1 MYLFNKGN
9 KNNVFY
15 GTFLGGYTGAQVRE
29 SASKS
34 SSSSSNPSS
43 NRSVKTT
50 KKTTTTTPK
59 TKTSSSSS
67 KTTTSSTSNKS
78 YGTAL
83 GGGST
88 VPKETLNRTT
98 SSSNPS
104 SNRRVGTPT
113 TPKTTTSSTSTYKS
127 SSSSTTRTTSKN
139 NFLGGYTGAQV
150 RESASSTKKT
160 VVNPNFTATA
170 NVNTNIDGFDYLV
183 NTKVGYLQYNGH
195 NPGGRVDNNFKPGVS
210 LQTFDL
216 TSDAT
221 NRGKNVT
228 PTAIQNAE
236 KASSSTPR
244 YKPVGQGS
252 GGTFMGGYT
261 GADVRKDAGITTTK
275 NNNESFFKKVGNFFK
290 DTAKTIAD
298 KITGKDG
305 TQTSKLN
312 STVVTNNQPEADVIM
327 ASAASG
333 MRPKID
339 LEKAR
344 ELERINTY
352 QSITGRNYLTNYTE
366 EDVDRLAALMF
377 REAGGSF
384 NHGSDEEWFAFLN
397 TGAVAVN
404 NAYDKGTG
412 NTFSDKLCS
421 LSNNVYQGLSSYATS
436 DFDTVT
442 KGASEAEKAD
452 LRKAAELVLSGQY
465 TLPSN
470 MHLQASESIVN
481 NNGTSWNTH
490 NVDHDYGYGNIH
502 IGYDTG
508 STVSNT
514 DIYGNEVSTDANDYR
529 ELAVELRNVSDS
541 IGEGSTGHR
550 DTKFPDITNSNNRAN
565 V

>member
-34 SSSSSNPSS
+34 SGSSSNPSS

-59 TKTSSSSS
+59 TTTITK

-113 TPKTTTSSTSTYKS
+113 TSKTTTTSKS

-139 NFLGGYTGAQV
+139 NFLGGYTGTQV

-508 STVSNT
+508 STASNT

>member
-1 MYLFNKGN
+1 M
-9 KNNVFY
+9 
-15 GTFLGGYTGAQVRE
+15 
-29 SASKS
+29 
-34 SSSSSNPSS
+34 
-43 NRSVKTT
+43 
-50 KKTTTTTPK
+50 
-59 TKTSSSSS
+59 
-67 KTTTSSTSNKS
+67 
-78 YGTAL
+78 
-83 GGGST
+83 
-88 VPKETLNRTT
+88 NRTT

-113 TPKTTTSSTSTYKS
+113 TSKTTTTTSKS

-508 STVSNT
+508 STASNT

>member
-50 KKTTTTTPK
+50 KKTTTTTTSSSK
-59 TKTSSSSS
+59 TTTSSSSS

-88 VPKETLNRTT
+88 VPKKTLNRTT

-113 TPKTTTSSTSTYKS
+113 TSKTTTTSKS
-127 SSSSTTRTTSKN
+127 SSSSTTGTTSKN
-139 NFLGGYTGAQV
+139 NFLGGYTGTQV

-327 ASAASG
+327 AAAASG

-352 QSITGRNYLTNYTE
+352 QSITGRNYLTNYTQ

-508 STVSNT
+508 STASNT

>member
-34 SSSSSNPSS
+34 SGSSSNPSS

-50 KKTTTTTPK
+50 KKTTTTTTSSSK
-59 TKTSSSSS
+59 TTTSSSSS

-88 VPKETLNRTT
+88 VPKKTLNRTT

-113 TPKTTTSSTSTYKS
+113 TSKTTTTSKS
-127 SSSSTTRTTSKN
+127 SSSSTTGTTSKN
-139 NFLGGYTGAQV
+139 NFLGGYTGTQV

-327 ASAASG
+327 AAAASG

-352 QSITGRNYLTNYTE
+352 QSITGRNYLTNYTQ

-508 STVSNT
+508 STASNT

>member
-15 GTFLGGYTGAQVRE
+15 STFLGGYTGSQVRE
-29 SASKS
+29 SAS

-59 TKTSSSSS
+59 TTTSSSTSTS

-104 SNRRVGTPT
+104 SNRSVRTTRTPT
-113 TPKTTTSSTSTYKS
+113 TSTSSSSKTTTTYSNSNKSYGTFLGGGSTVPKETLN
-127 SSSSTTRTTSKN
+127 RTTSSLN
-139 NFLGGYTGAQV
+139 
-150 RESASSTKKT
+150 
-160 VVNPNFTATA
+160 NPNVAGAAT
-170 NVNTNIDGFDYLV
+170 VSSIEEYLQR
-183 NTKVGYLQYNGH
+183 KVSYLQYNGD

-228 PTAIQNAE
+228 NTTTQ
-236 KASSSTPR
+236 K

-261 GADVRKDAGITTTK
+261 GADVLKDAGITPTK
-275 NNNESFFKKVGNFFK
+275 NNESIFKKVGNFFK
-290 DTAKTIAD
+290 DTAKSIAD

-312 STVVTNNQPEADVIM
+312 STVVTNNQPEADIFM
-327 ASAASG
+327 TAADSG
-333 MRPKID
+333 MRPKRELD
-339 LEKAR
+339 KAR
-344 ELERINTY
+344 ELERINAY
-352 QSITGRNYLTNYTE
+352 QSITGRNYLTNYTQ

-490 NVDHDYGYGNIH
+490 NVDHDFGYGNIH

-514 DIYGNEVSTDANDYR
+514 DIYGNKVSTDANDYR

-541 IGEGSTGHR
+541 LGEGSTGYR
-550 DTKFPDITNSNNRAN
+550 DTKFPDITNPNNRAN

>member
-59 TKTSSSSS
+59 TTTTTK

-113 TPKTTTSSTSTYKS
+113 TSKTTTTSKS

-508 STVSNT
+508 STASNT

>member
-59 TKTSSSSS
+59 TTTTT

-113 TPKTTTSSTSTYKS
+113 TSKTTTTSKS

-236 KASSSTPR
+236 KASISTPR
-244 YKPVGQGS
+244 YKPVDQGS

-508 STVSNT
+508 STASNT

>member
-34 SSSSSNPSS
+34 SGSSSNPSS

-59 TKTSSSSS
+59 TTTITK
-67 KTTTSSTSNKS
+67 KTTTTSTSNKS

-113 TPKTTTSSTSTYKS
+113 TSKTTTTSKS

-139 NFLGGYTGAQV
+139 NFLGGYTGTQV

-508 STVSNT
+508 STASNT

>member
-15 GTFLGGYTGAQVRE
+15 STFLGGYTGSQVRE
-29 SASKS
+29 SAS

-59 TKTSSSSS
+59 TTTSSSTSTSKTTTSSSSSS

-104 SNRRVGTPT
+104 SNRSVRTTRTPT
-113 TPKTTTSSTSTYKS
+113 TSTSSSSKTTTTYSNSNKSYGTFLGGGSTVPKETLN
-127 SSSSTTRTTSKN
+127 RTTSSLN
-139 NFLGGYTGAQV
+139 
-150 RESASSTKKT
+150 
-160 VVNPNFTATA
+160 NPNVAGAAT
-170 NVNTNIDGFDYLV
+170 VSSIEEYLQR
-183 NTKVGYLQYNGH
+183 KVSYLQYNGD

-228 PTAIQNAE
+228 NTTTQ
-236 KASSSTPR
+236 K

-261 GADVRKDAGITTTK
+261 GADVLKDAGITPTK
-275 NNNESFFKKVGNFFK
+275 NNESIFKKVGNFFK
-290 DTAKTIAD
+290 DTAKSIAD

-312 STVVTNNQPEADVIM
+312 STVVTNNQPEADIFM
-327 ASAASG
+327 TAADSG
-333 MRPKID
+333 MRPKRELD
-339 LEKAR
+339 KAR
-344 ELERINTY
+344 ELERINAY
-352 QSITGRNYLTNYTE
+352 QSITGRNYLTNYTQ

-490 NVDHDYGYGNIH
+490 NVDHDFGYGNIH

-514 DIYGNEVSTDANDYR
+514 DIYGNKVSTDANDYR

-541 IGEGSTGHR
+541 LGEGSTGYR
-550 DTKFPDITNSNNRAN
+550 DTKFPDITNPNNRAN

>member
-59 TKTSSSSS
+59 TTTTTK

-113 TPKTTTSSTSTYKS
+113 TSKTTTTSKS

-275 NNNESFFKKVGNFFK
+275 NNNESIFKKVGNFFK

-508 STVSNT
+508 STASNT

>member
-59 TKTSSSSS
+59 TTTTTK

-113 TPKTTTSSTSTYKS
+113 TSKTTTTSKS

-236 KASSSTPR
+236 KASISTPR
-244 YKPVGQGS
+244 YKPVDQGS

-508 STVSNT
+508 STASNT

>member
-34 SSSSSNPSS
+34 SGSSSNPSS

-50 KKTTTTTPK
+50 KKTTTTT
-59 TKTSSSSS
+59 TSSS

-88 VPKETLNRTT
+88 VPKKTLNRTT

-113 TPKTTTSSTSTYKS
+113 TSKTTTTSKS
-127 SSSSTTRTTSKN
+127 SSSSTTGTTSKN
-139 NFLGGYTGAQV
+139 NFLGGYTGTQV

-327 ASAASG
+327 AAAASG

-508 STVSNT
+508 STASNT
-514 DIYGNEVSTDANDYR
+514 DIYGNKVSTDANDYR

>member
-59 TKTSSSSS
+59 TTTTTK
-67 KTTTSSTSNKS
+67 KTTSSTSNKS

-88 VPKETLNRTT
+88 VPKKTLNRTT

-113 TPKTTTSSTSTYKS
+113 TSKTTTTTSKS
-127 SSSSTTRTTSKN
+127 SSSSTTGTTSKN
-139 NFLGGYTGAQV
+139 NFLGGYTGTQV

-261 GADVRKDAGITTTK
+261 GADVLKDAGITPTK
-275 NNNESFFKKVGNFFK
+275 NNESIFKKVGNFFK
-290 DTAKTIAD
+290 DTAKSIAN

-327 ASAASG
+327 AAAASG

-508 STVSNT
+508 STASNT
-514 DIYGNEVSTDANDYR
+514 DIYGNKVSTDANDYR